1 MKTFK
6 EFRQEQLEES
16 IVADLVLVTKD
27 VSKIAYN
34 VGVIGAKALGRGSV
48 RAVKALAQRYNKQ
61 AIADRKAAKEL
72 KKLDKAEAL
81 RKAKGKKYAHIFD
94 FVVRPPDL
102 SLYSPDEHSYKKVE
116 RNLFKRELERIKE
129 FCNDAE
135 NGPVA
140 MGKLR
145 EIRDRYNLLGY
156 E

>member
-81 RKAKGKKYAHIFD
+81 RKAKATYVDAKMTLEKEKEQIMQLSKTEKDLKKSDVDKA
-94 FVVRPPDL
+94 
-102 SLYSPDEHSYKKVE
+102 KKQIDDG
-116 RNLFKRELERIKE
+116 LK
-129 FCNDAE
+129 
-135 NGPVA
+135 
-140 MGKLR
+140 KL
-145 EIRDRYNLLGY
+145 NVFAKKNKLT
-156 E
+156 

>member
-16 IVADLVLVTKD
+16 IVADLVLITKD

-48 RAVKALAQRYNKQ
+48 RAVKALAQRYSKQ

-81 RKAKGKKYAHIFD
+81 RKAKATYVDAKMTLEKEKEQIIQLSKTEKDLKKSDVDKA
-94 FVVRPPDL
+94 
-102 SLYSPDEHSYKKVE
+102 KKQIDDG
-116 RNLFKRELERIKE
+116 LK
-129 FCNDAE
+129 
-135 NGPVA
+135 
-140 MGKLR
+140 KL
-145 EIRDRYNLLGY
+145 NVFAKKNKLT
-156 E
+156 

>member
-48 RAVKALAQRYNKQ
+48 RAVKALAQRYSKQ

-81 RKAKGKKYAHIFD
+81 RKAKATYVDAKMTLEKEKEQIMQLSKTEKDLKKSDVDKA
-94 FVVRPPDL
+94 
-102 SLYSPDEHSYKKVE
+102 KKQIDDG
-116 RNLFKRELERIKE
+116 LK
-129 FCNDAE
+129 
-135 NGPVA
+135 
-140 MGKLR
+140 KL
-145 EIRDRYNLLGY
+145 NVFAKKNKLT
-156 E
+156 

>member
-48 RAVKALAQRYNKQ
+48 RAVKALAQRYSKQ

-81 RKAKGKKYAHIFD
+81 RKAKATYVDAKITLEKEKEQIMQLSKTEKDLKKSDVDKA
-94 FVVRPPDL
+94 
-102 SLYSPDEHSYKKVE
+102 KKQIDDG
-116 RNLFKRELERIKE
+116 LK
-129 FCNDAE
+129 
-135 NGPVA
+135 
-140 MGKLR
+140 KL
-145 EIRDRYNLLGY
+145 NVFAKKNKLT
-156 E
+156 

>member
-81 RKAKGKKYAHIFD
+81 RKAKATYVDAKITLEKEKEQIMQLSKTEKDLKKSDVDKA
-94 FVVRPPDL
+94 
-102 SLYSPDEHSYKKVE
+102 KKQIDDG
-116 RNLFKRELERIKE
+116 LK
-129 FCNDAE
+129 
-135 NGPVA
+135 
-140 MGKLR
+140 KL
-145 EIRDRYNLLGY
+145 NVFAKKNKLT
-156 E
+156 

>member
-72 KKLDKAEAL
+72 KKLNKAEAL
-81 RKAKGKKYAHIFD
+81 RKAKAAYVDAKLTLEKEKEQIVQLSKTEKDLKKSDIDKA
-94 FVVRPPDL
+94 
-102 SLYSPDEHSYKKVE
+102 KKQIDDG
-116 RNLFKRELERIKE
+116 LK
-129 FCNDAE
+129 
-135 NGPVA
+135 
-140 MGKLR
+140 KL
-145 EIRDRYNLLGY
+145 NVFAKKNKLT
-156 E
+156 

>member
-16 IVADLVLVTKD
+16 IVADLVLITKD

-48 RAVKALAQRYNKQ
+48 RAVKSLAQRYSKQ

-81 RKAKGKKYAHIFD
+81 RKAKATYVDAKMTLEKEKEQIIQLSKTEKDLKKSDVDKAKKQIDDGLKKLNIFA
-94 FVVRPPDL
+94 
-102 SLYSPDEHSYKKVE
+102 KK
-116 RNLFKRELERIKE
+116 N
-129 FCNDAE
+129 
-135 NGPVA
+135 
-140 MGKLR
+140 KLT
-145 EIRDRYNLLGY
+145 
-156 E
+156 

>member
-16 IVADLVLVTKD
+16 IVADLVLITKD

-48 RAVKALAQRYNKQ
+48 RAVKSLAQRYSKQ

-81 RKAKGKKYAHIFD
+81 RKAKATYVDAKMTLEKEKEQIIQLSKTEKDLKKSDVDKA
-94 FVVRPPDL
+94 
-102 SLYSPDEHSYKKVE
+102 KKQIDDG
-116 RNLFKRELERIKE
+116 LK
-129 FCNDAE
+129 
-135 NGPVA
+135 
-140 MGKLR
+140 KL
-145 EIRDRYNLLGY
+145 NVFAKKNKLT
-156 E
+156 